1 MDGLEA
7 EKIQPKRICEYT
19 KLYRIV
25 LRKNTFFCFTRK
37 QKTQKIDT
45 KNIKLVSIQE
55 GKRMSYNK

>member
-25 LRKNTFFCFTRK
+25 FREKILFLLYKKAKDTEDRHQKYKTSQYSRGEKNG
-37 QKTQKIDT
+37 
-45 KNIKLVSIQE
+45 L
-55 GKRMSYNK
+55 

>member
-25 LRKNTFFCFTRK
+25 FREKILYKKAKDTEDKHRKYRTSQYSRGE
-37 QKTQKIDT
+37 
-45 KNIKLVSIQE
+45 KNGL
-55 GKRMSYNK
+55 